1 MTTRLLLLLL
11 YLTISGCAFFTEAT
25 DPAEGWTVERLYIE
39 AKRAR
44 DESNYTRAVELY
56 EFLETRFPFGVY
68 GQQALLDLAYVYYKT
83 GDHESALST
92 ADRFIR
98 LYPQNNFVDYAYYLQ
113 GLVNFN
119 RHYRVTDRVFPTDES
134 QRDVSS
140 ARSAFQNF
148 SELLVRFPNSIY
160 AQDSSQRMVYL
171 RNILAQ
177 YEIHVAE
184 YYLRR
189 KAYVAAVTRAKKV
202 VENFGKTPSVPDA
215 LVVLAKAYRIL
226 ALNDLSNDAL
236 RVLELNYPDHPGIAD
251 TKRIVLNQ

>member
-1 MTTRLLLLLL
+1 MNKIILILL
-11 YLTISGCAFFTEAT
+11 YLTVTGCALFGGDEK
-25 DPAEGWTVERLYIE
+25 DPAEGWTVERLYTE

-44 DESNYTRAVELY
+44 DTSNYTRAVELY

-98 LYPQNNFVDYAYYLQ
+98 LYPQNKYVDYAYYLQ
-113 GLVNFN
+113 GLVNF
-119 RHYRVTDRVFPTDES
+119 YRNSRATDRLFPTDMS

-148 SELLVRFPNSIY
+148 SELVSRFPNSVY
-160 AQDSSQRMVYL
+160 TPDASMRMVYL
-171 RNILAQ
+171 RNMLAR
-177 YEIHVAE
+177 YEMHVAE

-189 KAYVAAVTRAKKV
+189 KAYIAAATRARVV
-202 VENFGKTPSVPDA
+202 VESYDKTPSVPDA
-215 LVVLAKAYRIL
+215 LVVMAKAYRIL
-226 ALNDLSNDAL
+226 GMNDLSNDAL
-236 RVLELNYPDHPGIAD
+236 RVLELNYPGHPGISEIR
-251 TKRIVLNQ
+251 RIVLN